1 MTVHLMTSRA
11 TTARHIIR
19 AAAVKLDL
27 SVNDLTGRGRERHIA
42 HPRQCVMTAI
52 RRKTGLSLPQ
62 IGALMGNRDHTT
74 IIHGLSAVIERND
87 SAEAAFIADLIAAV
101 TETGQAA

>member
-1 MTVHLMTSRA
+1 MTVHLMTARA
-11 TTARHIIR
+11 TTARRIIR

-101 TETGQAA
+101 TETEQAA